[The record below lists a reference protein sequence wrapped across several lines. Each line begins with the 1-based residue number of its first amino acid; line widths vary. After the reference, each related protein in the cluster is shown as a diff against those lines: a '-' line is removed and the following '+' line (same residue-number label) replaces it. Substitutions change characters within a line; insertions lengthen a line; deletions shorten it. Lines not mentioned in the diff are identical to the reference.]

1 MEKLRNLRSVFFVFP
16 FVSFCIMFA
25 IIASPLRVEAQAAPE
40 TKKANN
46 VTFNFVDVDLPVIA
60 KFISDITGKNFIFD
74 EKVKGKIT
82 IIAPSKLAA
91 DDAYNLF
98 MSVLE
103 LKGYT
108 VVPSGVNAYKII
120 PAVEA
125 RQSGMRISTEGVPV
139 NETYIARLLSLKYIS
154 ADESLK
160 FLQPLVSRDG
170 YISVF
175 DPGNMLLVVDSGLNI
190 EKILSLLDL
199 IDRPS
204 VTETPEV
211 ILLKY
216 ASAETVAKI
225 LTEGLGKRNVRL
237 VPGKTLSP
245 EGAKAVAD
253 PRLNAVILFGDKGE
267 RETMKA
273 LIALIDVPSPEAQGR
288 INVYFLENA
297 DATELSKVLEGM
309 IKGMQTHTP
318 KQAGAAAAGAPVTP
332 FESAGGITITPDKAT
347 NALVIVASPSDYQN
361 LSQMLKQLDKRR
373 KQVFVE
379 AMIVEASIDKL
390 SALGTQWRATATK
403 NGEPIIIGGVGQMD
417 ATSLQ
422 TIVTGLSGM
431 TVGGMANFL
440 NIPITTVAADGT
452 VTNSTLNVPGFSA
465 LFRMNELRDA
475 VNVLSTPQILTS
487 DNKEAEI
494 VVGQN
499 VPFISQRERDI
510 TTTNTVLNS
519 IERMDVGIKLRITP
533 QITEGD
539 YIKLDLY
546 QEISSLINQSDTVVI
561 NVGPTITK
569 RSTKTS
575 VVVKDNQTVVIGG
588 LMSERD
594 EENITKVPILGDIP
608 FLGYLFK
615 QRTVTKNKTN
625 LLVFLTP
632 HMVRES
638 GSLAR
643 LTSEKQKELATAIK
657 KYAPGELLV
666 KFREGVTEDAALTI
680 ISEKGASVMRFME
693 QLDIYHIRLKK
704 GQSVEE
710 AAKEFSAV
718 PEVLFAEPNYTI
730 KIK

>member
-225 LTEGLGKRNVRL
+225 LTEGLR
-237 VPGKTLSP
+237 
-245 EGAKAVAD
+245 A
-253 PRLNAVILFGDKGE
+253 PR
-267 RETMKA
+267 R
-273 LIALIDVPSPEAQGR
+273 S
-288 INVYFLENA
+288 
-297 DATELSKVLEGM
+297 
-309 IKGMQTHTP
+309 QTR
-318 KQAGAAAAGAPVTP
+318 G
-332 FESAGGITITPDKAT
+332 
-347 NALVIVASPSDYQN
+347 
-361 LSQMLKQLDKRR
+361 
-373 KQVFVE
+373 
-379 AMIVEASIDKL
+379 
-390 SALGTQWRATATK
+390 
-403 NGEPIIIGGVGQMD
+403 
-417 ATSLQ
+417 
-422 TIVTGLSGM
+422 
-431 TVGGMANFL
+431 
-440 NIPITTVAADGT
+440 
-452 VTNSTLNVPGFSA
+452 
-465 LFRMNELRDA
+465 
-475 VNVLSTPQILTS
+475 
-487 DNKEAEI
+487 
-494 VVGQN
+494 
-499 VPFISQRERDI
+499 
-510 TTTNTVLNS
+510 
-519 IERMDVGIKLRITP
+519 
-533 QITEGD
+533 
-539 YIKLDLY
+539 
-546 QEISSLINQSDTVVI
+546 
-561 NVGPTITK
+561 
-569 RSTKTS
+569 
-575 VVVKDNQTVVIGG
+575 
-588 LMSERD
+588 
-594 EENITKVPILGDIP
+594 
-608 FLGYLFK
+608 
-615 QRTVTKNKTN
+615 
-625 LLVFLTP
+625 
-632 HMVRES
+632 
-638 GSLAR
+638 
-643 LTSEKQKELATAIK
+643 
-657 KYAPGELLV
+657 
-666 KFREGVTEDAALTI
+666 
-680 ISEKGASVMRFME
+680 
-693 QLDIYHIRLKK
+693 
-704 GQSVEE
+704 
-710 AAKEFSAV
+710 
-718 PEVLFAEPNYTI
+718 
-730 KIK
+730 